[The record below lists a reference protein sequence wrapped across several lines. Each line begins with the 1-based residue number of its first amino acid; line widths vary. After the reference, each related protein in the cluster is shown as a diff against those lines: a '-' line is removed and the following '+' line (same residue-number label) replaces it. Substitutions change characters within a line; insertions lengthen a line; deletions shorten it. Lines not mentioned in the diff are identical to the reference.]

1 MNVASPDRDLALS
14 PDGRHL
20 VYRFGG
26 ATTVGGPLM
35 VRAIDQVDPLQLAG
49 TANVY
54 TPFISHDN
62 QWIGFFEDGELKKV
76 PIAGGPVVSLVR
88 CERGATWGQLGRW
101 EHDRVRHRRREHRPV
116 ADLAEGGEPRILTT
130 PDTAKREVD
139 HLFPSVLPGGRGVL
153 FTITTAAQ
161 ADNAEVAV
169 LDLATSARATIV
181 RRGGQAE
188 YIPGSGQ
195 GGHLVYTAD
204 GALRAVRFD
213 PLRRDVLGDSVTVVE
228 NIMIKPSGAAN
239 YGVSRT
245 GTLVYTPIGAITST
259 PITSLV
265 WVDRTGRE
273 ESMAAPPCAYGP
285 PRLSPDGTRV
295 AVGIVDE
302 GNTEIWIWDFAPEK
316 LTRLTSGAKTYAGTA
331 STVPWIPATAR
342 VRSPTPC
349 MARHCRIAILYV
361 MINA

>member
-1 MNVASPDRDLALS
+1 M
-14 PDGRHL
+14 
-20 VYRFGG
+20 
-26 ATTVGGPLM
+26 
-35 VRAIDQVDPLQLAG
+35 
-49 TANVY
+49 
-54 TPFISHDN
+54 
-62 QWIGFFEDGELKKV
+62 
-76 PIAGGPVVSLVR
+76 VSLGAVKG
-88 CERGATWGQLGRW
+88 EPRGASWGDENTIVFATDDGNTGLW
-101 EHDRVRHRRREHRPV
+101 
-116 ADLAEGGEPRILTT
+116 LISAEGGEPRVLTT
-130 PDTAKREVD
+130 SDTAKREVD

-181 RRGGQAE
+181 RRGSQAE

-213 PLRRDVLGDSVTVVE
+213 PLRRDVLGDSVTVVD

-245 GTLVYTPIGAITST
+245 GTLVYTPTGAITST

-265 WVDRTGRE
+265 WVDRTGHE
-273 ESMAAPPCAYGP
+273 ESIGAPLRAYGP

-316 LTRLTSGAKTYAGTA
+316 PTRL
-331 STVPWIPATAR
+331 PLAR
-342 VRSPTPC
+342 RRTLVR
-349 MARHCRIAILYV
+349 R
-361 MINA
+361 